1 MSTELKCPFN
11 HGKSTGA
18 PVAAGMGP
26 TNRDWWPNQLNL
38 KMLSQQSE
46 KTDPMGEDFDYAK
59 EFQSLDLAAVK
70 KDLEALMTDSQD

>member
-11 HGKSTGA
+11 HAKSTGA
-18 PVAAGMGP
+18 PVVAGMGP

-46 KTDPMGEDFDYAK
+46 KTDPMGQNFD
-59 EFQSLDLAAVK
+59 
-70 KDLEALMTDSQD
+70 